1 MMLASVKT
9 DIVYRALTAEDIP
22 AARALWGA
30 APGVELA
37 EGDSPSE
44 LLAYVARNPGMSQA
58 AVVGSTLAAAV
69 LAGQDGRRGYLYHLA
84 VDARF
89 QGRGIGRVLV
99 ERSLAALRQAGLTR
113 ALILVA
119 ADNAGGAAF
128 WSRVG
133 WEPLEEARPM
143 GIDL

>member
-1 MMLASVKT
+1 MKNDV
-9 DIVYRALTAEDIP
+9 VYRALVPEDLP

-37 EGDSPSE
+37 EGDSPAE
-44 LLAYVARNPGMSQA
+44 LLAYLARNPGLSQVA
-58 AVVGSTLAAAV
+58 FVGSTLAGAV

-89 QGRGIGRVLV
+89 RGLGLGRVLV
-99 ERSLAALRQAGLTR
+99 ERSLAALRQSGLTR

-119 ADNAGGAAF
+119 ADNDSGAAF

-133 WEPLEEARPM
+133 WQPLEEARPM